1 MKSILLR
8 EPCFKENIECDIQ
21 KKVLHEEFSQWIPSA
36 VDIDMWQVCRL
47 VFFLIKSLLL
57 LILFIIVI
65 FCYFSCFVKWVFLK
79 QTPRPRRNKLI
90 PLYLDKEK
98 MYITLYIFCL
108 DLMAVA
114 EYAIIRR
121 MR

>member
-1 MKSILLR
+1 
-8 EPCFKENIECDIQ
+8 
-21 KKVLHEEFSQWIPSA
+21 
-36 VDIDMWQVCRL
+36 MWQVCRL

-79 QTPRPRRNKLI
+79 QTPRPRRNKRI

-98 MYITLYIFCL
+98 MYITLFIFCP

-121 MR
+121 MRSFYFLMN